1 MRFEIHVFEIYI
13 YIWFIQSDLS
23 VLYELVVLV
32 KGWNNASI
40 KVI

>member
-1 MRFEIHVFEIYI
+1 MRFEIHVLKYI
-13 YIWFIQSDLS
+13 YILLIQSDLL

>member
-1 MRFEIHVFEIYI
+1 MRFEIHVWNIYI
-13 YIWFIQSDLS
+13 LFIQSDLL

>member
-1 MRFEIHVFEIYI
+1 MRFEIHVLKYI
-13 YIWFIQSDLS
+13 YILFIQSDLL
-23 VLYELVVLV
+23 VLYKLVVLV